1 MAVTSLA
8 MFMFPRALKGNRIPP
23 PEKLRAIEAE
33 KKQKTHVDAV
43 EYQTPKFRDFPK
55 AIKRQLSNDI
65 LMFRTASSVLHLLPV
80 AGLYTFLPKYLETQ
94 FQLTAHNANLFS
106 GVCGIMFM
114 GLGIVLSGIVILKF
128 SPTAR
133 MVSGWIAFTALVYSA
148 GMAMLMF
155 IGCPM
160 NSLAGFQEVKTNP

>member
-1 MAVTSLA
+1 MAVTSLV
-8 MFMFPRALKGNRIPP
+8 MFMFPRNLRGHRIPP

-33 KKQKTHVDAV
+33 KKQRVQVD
-43 EYQTPKFRDFPK
+43 EYPPKLRDFPK
-55 AIKRQLSNDI
+55 AIKRQLNNDI

-94 FQLTAHNANLFS
+94 FQLTAHSANLFS

-114 GLGIVLSGIVILKF
+114 GLGIVLSGFVILKF

-133 MVSGWIAFTALVYSA
+133 MVSGWIACTALIYSV
-148 GMAMLMF
+148 GMAVLMF

-160 NSLAGFQEVKTNP
+160 NNIAGFQDVKDYG